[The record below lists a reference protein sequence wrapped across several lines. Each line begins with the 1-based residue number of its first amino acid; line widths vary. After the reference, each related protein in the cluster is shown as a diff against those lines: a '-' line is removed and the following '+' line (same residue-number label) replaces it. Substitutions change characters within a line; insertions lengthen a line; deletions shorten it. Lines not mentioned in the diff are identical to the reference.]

1 MTSINNLT
9 GRGRAYDIGSEDR
22 SRAGQASN
30 ARQGNAVS
38 GSADASNDSVT
49 LTETGSQLST
59 TAREMASTPAFDSAK
74 VERIKTLIAEGR
86 YSIDPQRIADR
97 FMELESAL
105 GSA

>member
-22 SRAGQASN
+22 SRAGLASN
-30 ARQGNAVS
+30 TRPGNTTS
-38 GSADASNDSVT
+38 GTAESGNDSIT
-49 LTETGSQLST
+49 LTETGSKLSA